1 MIKSHKKA
9 YNPLQICLCKG
20 VAGLRQVL
28 FKGKN
33 MERIRLKLKAYDHR
47 VLDRTVAAIVE
58 AVKRTGADVR
68 GPVPMPT
75 KIKRYTVLK
84 SPHINKDSREQFEMR
99 IHARMLDIVAATPET
114 VDSLTKLD
122 LAPEVNVEV
131 RAMK

>member
-1 MIKSHKKA
+1 
-9 YNPLQICLCKG
+9 
-20 VAGLRQVL
+20 
-28 FKGKN
+28 

-75 KIKRYTVLK
+75 KIKSYTVLK
-84 SPHINKDSREQFEMR
+84 SPHNNKDSREQLEMR
-99 IHARMLDIVAATPET
+99 IHARMLDIVAATPDT

-122 LAPEVNVEV
+122 LAPEFNVVV
-131 RAMK
+131 RAMGK

>member
-1 MIKSHKKA
+1 
-9 YNPLQICLCKG
+9 
-20 VAGLRQVL
+20 
-28 FKGKN
+28 

-58 AVKRTGADVR
+58 AVKRTGADVS
-68 GPVPMPT
+68 GPLPMPT

-99 IHARMLDIVAATPET
+99 IHARMLDIVAATPDT

-131 RAMK
+131 RAMGK